1 MEEFAYTDEERSRML
16 VEEKE
21 PWDKE
26 KRFAPTIKDADP
38 DDGPVP
44 KDGCTMTWLG
54 WYWRVMREKVEEG
67 KRTPNVFCDLLFDRY
82 PGDNTVN
89 NKKKPE
95 KVAKL
100 RQGRSRKSGSNLFY
114 LCSFIEV

>member
-1 MEEFAYTDEERSRML
+1 MH
-16 VEEKE
+16 EKE
-21 PWDKE
+21 E
-26 KRFAPTIKDADP
+26 A
-38 DDGPVP
+38 
-44 KDGCTMTWLG
+44 
-54 WYWRVMREKVEEG
+54 G
-67 KRTPNVFCDLLFDRY
+67 KRPPNNVDNLLFDRY